1 MSTMEGC
8 RTIMLLMVDTG
19 DDMVDEKEL
28 ALVLT
33 VEEVDDRRKDLR
45 MP

>member
-1 MSTMEGC
+1 
-8 RTIMLLMVDTG
+8 MLLMVDTG